1 MNQESERR
9 VAEVVRIVALKDQ
22 GNDYRYWKER
32 SYQERLSALE
42 ELRQEYYGQ
51 ADGSQPRLQ
60 RVYTIIKRS

>member
-1 MNQESERR
+1 MEQTRQI
-9 VAEVVRIVALKDQ
+9 AKVVRIVRMQDQ
-22 GNDYRYWKER
+22 GNDYQYWLSR

-60 RVYTIIKRS
+60 RVFTIIKRA

>member
-1 MNQESERR
+1 MERERR
-9 VAEVVRIVALKDQ
+9 IAKVVRIVAMKDQ
-22 GNDYRYWKER
+22 GNDYQYWKSR
-32 SYQERLSALE
+32 SYEERLSALE